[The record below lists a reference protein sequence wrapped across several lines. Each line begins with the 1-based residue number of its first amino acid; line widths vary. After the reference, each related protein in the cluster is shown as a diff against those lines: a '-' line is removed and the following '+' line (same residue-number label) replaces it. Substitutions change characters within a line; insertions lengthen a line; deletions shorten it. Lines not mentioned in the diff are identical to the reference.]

1 MRRRL
6 EKVLRQPEQRES
18 RVTML
23 TREKGER
30 KKERKRKRE
39 VACNVIIERVHER
52 GRPRKRRFHKD
63 IFCFQ
68 LILNTKKPHD
78 TQRKGLLLLLL
89 YSRLCRNTT
98 TPRTSLCHATQKKNN
113 DFCANNLFT
122 ETPLERQPSGSAH
135 RPLTHHARASR
146 IGTVLFTRTENVS
159 KFLRVEQERILRRF
173 DVPPSD

>member
-1 MRRRL
+1 MRRLL

-39 VACNVIIERVHER
+39 VACNVIIERVHEP

-68 LILNTKKPHD
+68 FNTKKPHD
-78 TQRKGLLLLLL
+78 TQRKGL
-89 YSRLCRNTT
+89 
-98 TPRTSLCHATQKKNN
+98 PD
-113 DFCANNLFT
+113 DFCSNTLFT

-135 RPLTHHARASR
+135 RPLAHHARASR